1 MKIAVVIAAYD
12 ELATIRALTTRLL
25 QTLDSLDDRSW
36 RLIYVIEGSDGT
48 VDVAR
53 EFASREPRIQVI
65 YNERP
70 SGLGIAFAR
79 GFQAVPDD
87 TDYIVTMDA
96 DLNHQPEEI
105 SRLLS
110 VAEQSGADIVVGSR
124 RVADATVAG
133 VPVWKLALSRPVNR
147 MMQILTGTHVR
158 DLTSGFRVYRA
169 DALRQIRF
177 ENAGFAF
184 LPEILIEAFSKRLR
198 VVEEP
203 IHFVYR
209 EAGVSKMGLLATSL
223 SYLKLFGI
231 RALSRR
237 VQKSEGTTPERE
249 RGAAAGATK

>member
-1 MKIAVVIAAYD
+1 MKIAVAIAAYD
-12 ELATIRALTTRLL
+12 ESATIPALTTRLL
-25 QTLDSLDDRSW
+25 QALDSLDDCSW

-48 VDVAR
+48 VDIAR
-53 EFASREPRIQVI
+53 KFAAHDSRIHVL
-65 YNERP
+65 YNELP
-70 SGLGIAFAR
+70 SGLGVAFSR

-87 TDYIVTMDA
+87 TDYVVTMDA

-105 SRLLS
+105 ARLLS

-124 RVADATVAG
+124 RVGDATVDG
-133 VPVWKLALSRPVNR
+133 VPIWKLALSRPINW

-169 DALRQIRF
+169 DALRQIHF
-177 ENAGFAF
+177 ENTGFAF
-184 LPEILIEAFSKRLR
+184 LPEILIDAFSRRLK

-209 EAGVSKMGLLATSL
+209 EAGESKMGLLATGL

-231 RALSRR
+231 RLMSRR
-237 VQKSEGTTPERE
+237 APDREEAAPERE
-249 RGAAAGATK
+249 KGAAAGAAK